1 MNAQEY
7 KERLAIEAI
16 EAIEAFEFHK
26 NSDSSIIHPDK
37 YQIDGAHY
45 ASKAVQPWSA
55 MEAWM
60 PPEQFKGFLRGN
72 IIKYIA
78 RAGTKKN
85 VPAAVDYDK
94 AMHYLAKLIDI
105 EEKYSEQKL
114 EQHSVST
121 ERAQK

>member
-1 MNAQEY
+1 MN
-7 KERLAIEAI
+7 
-16 EAIEAFEFHK
+16 
-26 NSDSSIIHPDK
+26 SINAVEKTLHPDK
-37 YQIDGAHY
+37 YQVAGAHY

-78 RAGTKKN
+78 RAGTKKD

-94 AMHYLAKLIDI
+94 AAHYLAKLIDI
-105 EEKYSEQKL
+105 EEKYSEQNS
-114 EQHSVST
+114 EQNSVPT
-121 ERAQK
+121 EGAQK